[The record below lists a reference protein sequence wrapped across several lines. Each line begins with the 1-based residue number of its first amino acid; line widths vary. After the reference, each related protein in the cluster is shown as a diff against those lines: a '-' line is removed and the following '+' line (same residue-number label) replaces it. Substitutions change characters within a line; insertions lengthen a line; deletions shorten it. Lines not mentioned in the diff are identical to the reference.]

1 MMAAKDICK
10 ELSEETWI
18 QKQKG
23 RFKSTQLSDIK
34 CWIISH
40 KKEPN
45 YVEHKTEE
53 CSIAF

>member
-1 MMAAKDICK
+1 MAAKDICK

-18 QKQKG
+18 QKQRG
-23 RFKSTQLSDIK
+23 RFKRTQLSDIK
-34 CWIISH
+34 CWIIPH
-40 KKEPN
+40 TKEPN